1 MFNNNS
7 DPISNLKYVKLVVC
21 HEMAHQWVKI
31 LFAYFKIKFILNFF
45 CESNQ
50 LLSLVTQLLQSGGQ
64 IYGTEN
70 D

>member
-7 DPISNLKYVKLVVC
+7 DSISNLKYVKLVVC

-50 LLSLVTQLLQSGGQ
+50 LLSLVT
-64 IYGTEN
+64 
-70 D
+70 